1 MIERTFILVDG
12 PPKGGKTTLIEHLLR
27 AFDGFAFVARCHR
40 ADNLRVPQETRPA
53 RSVELRRYREAGAA
67 DAIRYRFPS
76 SHVHDD
82 SFFLT
87 DLMADYSNAVILE
100 GDRPMPYVD
109 LSVYVAEPCQE
120 GAALLVRKVRD
131 RAREEA
137 EKIDAMERF
146 LDEPGGVA
154 EFIEQSLGKELGSL
168 LSRNFGK
175 LDELR
180 DQFVDLVE
188 KARQAS
194 PPEPTE
200 HWAIAD
206 GYEGIERAQM
216 VVVNFR
222 LEDQRERA
230 EGMLG
235 ELRRLRED
243 EGVFADVLAPLGK
256 RTPITAVAAKLSDPS
271 DPGTRKAVARIKR
284 SMKGT

>member
-12 PPKGGKTTLIEHLLR
+12 PPKGGKTTLVEQLLR
-27 AFDGFAFVARCHR
+27 SFDGFAFVARCHR

-53 RSVELRRYREAGAA
+53 RSVELRRYREAGAD

-76 SHVHDD
+76 SHAHDE

-87 DLMADYSNAVILE
+87 ELMADYSNAVILE

-109 LSVYVAEPCQE
+109 LSVYVAEPCEE

-137 EKIDAMERF
+137 EKIDAMERL
-146 LDEPGGVA
+146 LDEPGGIGKL
-154 EFIEQSLGKELGSL
+154 IEENLGKEVGAL
-168 LSRNFGK
+168 LSMNSEQLG
-175 LDELR
+175 ELR
-180 DQFVDLVE
+180 GQFADLVE
-188 KARQAS
+188 EARRAP

-206 GYEGIERAQM
+206 GYEGIEWAQV

-284 SMKGT
+284 SMKGM

>member
-53 RSVELRRYREAGAA
+53 RSVELRRYREAGAD
-67 DAIRYRFPS
+67 DAIRYRFPF
-76 SHVHDD
+76 SHAHDE

-87 DLMADYSNAVILE
+87 ELMADYSDSVILE
-100 GDRPMPYVD
+100 GNRPTPYVD
-109 LSVYVAEPCQE
+109 LSVYVADPCGE

-137 EKIDAMERF
+137 EKIDAMERL
-146 LDEPGGVA
+146 LDEPGGIGKI
-154 EFIEQSLGKELGSL
+154 IEESLGKEIGSL
-168 LSRNFGK
+168 LSMNSGR
-175 LDELR
+175 LDEFR
-180 DQFVDLVE
+180 DQFVDLME
-188 KARQAS
+188 KARRAP

-206 GYEGIERAQM
+206 GYDGIERAQV
-216 VVVNFR
+216 VVVNLRF
-222 LEDQRERA
+222 ENQRERA
-230 EGMLG
+230 EGMLA
-235 ELRRLRED
+235 ELRRIRGD
-243 EGVFADVLAPLGK
+243 EEVFADVLAPLGK
-256 RTPITAVAAKLSDPS
+256 RTPITAVVAKLSDPS
-271 DPGTRKAVARIKR
+271 DPGTRKIVARIKR